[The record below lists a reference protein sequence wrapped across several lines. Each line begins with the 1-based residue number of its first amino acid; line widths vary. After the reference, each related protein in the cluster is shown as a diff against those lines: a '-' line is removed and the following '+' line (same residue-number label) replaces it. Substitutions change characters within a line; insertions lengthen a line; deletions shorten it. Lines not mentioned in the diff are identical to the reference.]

1 MFYTNIKLLLVL
13 YGKLLEKVKFNQN
26 TKVRFQMKPLMD
38 LVFYLIHL
46 LIVKVLSGSGK
57 LARSGTPNITK
68 KMGNLLES
76 MRMGSGY

>member
-13 YGKLLEKVKFNQN
+13 FEKLLEKVKLNQN
-26 TKVRFQMKPLMD
+26 TKVRFQMEPLMD

-46 LIVKVLSGSGK
+46 LIVKVLSGNGK
-57 LARSGTPNITK
+57 LVKSGTLNITK